1 MVFNTGMLLAP
12 APGGRPSQITLSGGA
27 AGSYI
32 DVATSVSATVNI
44 QLIGTSGVVKAG
56 DGELIL
62 AGTNSY
68 TGATKVLEG
77 TLTTTSDGAIPGD
90 IAITPAGAGTAVWNW
105 RVAPGS
111 GGSSTFGG
119 TITGDGVFNKQSARE
134 LELTGRSAGF
144 MGTTNVT
151 DGKLTVN
158 TGASLMG
165 TINVQNGATIAGT
178 GNFGDVKLLSGGRF
192 IVGGGTASGTTAVT
206 SLETDSGSAM
216 TIALSYSVGT
226 SMLSASQI
234 TSSGALTINGGA
246 IAVSLQGGD
255 ALAAGSQATIASFP
269 SFSDLTVNGG
279 GWTPPPG
286 NLLLKYEIEYPTTSL
301 HPTEIVLKVE
311 PGTVFES
318 CPFGE
323 NACAVVDQ
331 FGSMENTDP
340 LKMQVLSAQDSEA
353 VDILGQLSGD
363 VYASVSGAMVNSSRY
378 VRDATG
384 GQTRAAMGGI
394 ATPNDISTV
403 SNYAAEASV
412 QTPFGAFEE
421 TNSGIDVW
429 FTGYGSW
436 STIDGDGNAATIKDT
451 AGGMFIGADA
461 AVGANMRLG
470 AMVGYGQSSYEID
483 ARDASGSS
491 NDFTLGLYGGGA
503 WNGFVADFGA
513 AYTWHDVS
521 LERQLNFSTFA
532 DTLQGDYD
540 AGTFQV
546 YGGVGYTFD
555 ITDNF
560 QVEPCADAAYIH
572 QQSGDFTEAGGL
584 SALSHLDSEM
594 NTWFTTVGVRAAFD
608 FKLGQADSRITASA
622 GWRHGFGDLN
632 PAEQVRFTGGD
643 FFNVAGAPLAEDQA
657 VLSAGWETQINE
669 MISVGI
675 SYSAQF
681 GDGNKSQN
689 VTGQLN
695 IRF

>member
-1 MVFNTGMLLAP
+1 
-12 APGGRPSQITLSGGA
+12 
-27 AGSYI
+27 
-32 DVATSVSATVNI
+32 
-44 QLIGTSGVVKAG
+44 
-56 DGELIL
+56 
-62 AGTNSY
+62 
-68 TGATKVLEG
+68 
-77 TLTTTSDGAIPGD
+77 
-90 IAITPAGAGTAVWNW
+90 
-105 RVAPGS
+105 
-111 GGSSTFGG
+111 
-119 TITGDGVFNKQSARE
+119 
-134 LELTGRSAGF
+134 
-144 MGTTNVT
+144 
-151 DGKLTVN
+151 
-158 TGASLMG
+158 
-165 TINVQNGATIAGT
+165 
-178 GNFGDVKLLSGGRF
+178 
-192 IVGGGTASGTTAVT
+192 
-206 SLETDSGSAM
+206 
-216 TIALSYSVGT
+216 
-226 SMLSASQI
+226 
-234 TSSGALTINGGA
+234 
-246 IAVSLQGGD
+246 
-255 ALAAGSQATIASFP
+255 
-269 SFSDLTVNGG
+269 
-279 GWTPPPG
+279 
-286 NLLLKYEIEYPTTSL
+286 
-301 HPTEIVLKVE
+301 
-311 PGTVFES
+311 
-318 CPFGE
+318 
-323 NACAVVDQ
+323 
-331 FGSMENTDP
+331 
-340 LKMQVLSAQDSEA
+340 SEA

-560 QVEPCADAAYIH
+560 QVEPFADAAYIH

-657 VLSAGWETQINE
+657 VLSAGWETQIND

-675 SYSAQF
+675 NYSAQF